1 MLRRR
6 RRALVIEPG
15 ALRLC
20 IPGPAVLIG
29 RQTSMNV
36 ALEEAKAEPAG
47 VSSRDLLS
55 ALRRLDILLQQ
66 AVRKAEST
74 YGSKAA
80 ADTFRG
86 LYLSHAD
93 AEDLLGREPGA
104 PTLSAFEGI
113 DLPAVHASNSPLNCL
128 RRTFSLSDL
137 DLDVVCLALAPE
149 LDLRYERLYAYLQDD
164 VTRRHPTLDLALNL
178 LCGSA
183 EDKIKKR
190 VHFAPEA
197 PLLRFGLIHVFPDQH
212 QSQPSLLAHYFRLD
226 PQVVRMLLGQLSLDE
241 RLRSYCQLAR
251 PTVALDDVHVTA
263 STRQALPFLVKNI
276 QEHHARGFYFE
287 GKRGTGKRQVAEALA
302 RCIGAS
308 LLTVD
313 MGQAITRE
321 ADDDE
326 IVKLICRE
334 AKLQNAVLY
343 LDEFDALR
351 GDVRHKRLPQL
362 LSEQVEGVVVMAG
375 SKPWS
380 SLSGEWK
387 NVMVVPF
394 SVATFEERYASWQ
407 RGLEN
412 ANVGVDPQ
420 TVVAIADRFRLNQNQ
435 ISEAIETA
443 RGQAL
448 WRAAQ
453 QQEPASGELQP
464 TPQDLFRAARRHSGR
479 ELASLA
485 RKIESVQTWNDLV
498 LPDDAM
504 TQLQEIVL
512 RMVHRHRVLHQ
523 WGFDRKLSSGKGVNA
538 LFAGTSGTG
547 KTMAAEVIANELGL
561 ELYKVDL
568 AGVVSKYIGE
578 TEKNLERIFDAAEE
592 ANAILFF
599 DEADALF
606 GKRSE
611 VHDAH
616 DRYANI
622 EVAYLLQRM
631 EQYEGISLLATNLRQ
646 NMDEAFVRRLAFI
659 VQFPFP
665 NVASRLRIWQGIWP
679 REISFSDD
687 VNLEHLAS
695 QYKLSGGNIKNIA
708 FAAAFHAAAD
718 GGCVSMSHLLRAT
731 RREYQKMDRVLL
743 GSELETLPVL
753 ERENESPGQP
763 LT

>member
-1 MLRRR
+1 MN
-6 RRALVIEPG
+6 AAFEEIKFN
-15 ALRLC
+15 
-20 IPGPAVLIG
+20 PAEV
-29 RQTSMNV
+29 S
-36 ALEEAKAEPAG
+36 AG
-47 VSSRDLLS
+47 DLLS
-55 ALRRLDILLQQ
+55 ALRRLDILLRH
-66 AVRKAEST
+66 AVGKAELT
-74 YGSKAA
+74 YGAKAA
-80 ADTFRG
+80 ADNFRG

-93 AEDLLGREPGA
+93 TEDLLDREPGTA
-104 PTLSAFEGI
+104 SLSSFEGI
-113 DLPAVHASNSPLNCL
+113 HLPATDGTTSQLDCL
-128 RRTFSLSDL
+128 RRSFSLSDF
-137 DLDVVCLALAPE
+137 DLDVVCMALAPE

-164 VTRRHPTLDLALNL
+164 VTRRHPTLDLALNIL
-178 LCGSA
+178 SASA
-183 EDKIKKR
+183 EDKIEKR
-190 VHFAPEA
+190 AHFAPEA
-197 PLLRFGLIHVFPDQH
+197 PLLRLGLIQVFPDPH
-212 QSQPSLLAHYFRLD
+212 QTQPSLLAHYFKLD

-241 RLRSYCQLAR
+241 RLRPYCQLWR

-263 STRQALPFLVKNI
+263 TTKQALPFLIKNI
-276 QEHHARGFYFE
+276 RENRACGFYFE

-302 RCIGAS
+302 SQTGAA

-313 MGQAITRE
+313 MGHAVARE

-326 IVKLICRE
+326 LVKLLCRE
-334 AKLQNAVLY
+334 AKLQNAILY
-343 LDEFDALR
+343 LDEFDAIR
-351 GDVRHKRLPQL
+351 GDARHRRLPKL
-362 LSEQVEGVVVMAG
+362 LSEQVEGVAVMAG

-380 SLSGEWK
+380 SLSSEWK
-387 NVMVVPF
+387 GAMVVPF
-394 SVATFEERYASWQ
+394 PVATFEERYASWE
-407 RGLEN
+407 RGLED
-412 ANVGVDPQ
+412 ATLAVDPQ
-420 TVVAIADRFRLNQNQ
+420 TVAAIADRFRLNQNQ
-435 ISEAIETA
+435 IADAIETA

-453 QQEPASGELQP
+453 QQESVSGDLQP
-464 TPQDLFRAARRHSGR
+464 TPQDLFAAARRQSGQ

-485 RKIESVQTWNDLV
+485 RKIESLQTWNDLV
-498 LPDDAM
+498 LPDDSM
-504 TQLQEIVL
+504 SQLREIVL
-512 RMVHRHRVLHQ
+512 RLVHRHRVLHQ

-538 LFAGTSGTG
+538 LLAGTSGTG

-578 TEKNLERIFDAAEE
+578 TEKNLERIFDAAEQ

-665 NVASRLRIWQGIWP
+665 SAESRLRIWKGIWP
-679 REISFSDD
+679 REVSLGDD
-687 VNLEHLAS
+687 VNLEQLAA
-695 QYKLSGGNIKNIA
+695 QFKLSGGNIKNIA
-708 FAAAFHAAAD
+708 FAAAFHAASD

-731 RREYQKMDRVLL
+731 RREYQKMDKVL
-743 GSELETLPVL
+743 P
-753 ERENESPGQP
+753 EREFGREEK
-763 LT
+763 

>member
-1 MLRRR
+1 MN
-6 RRALVIEPG
+6 AAFEEVKV
-15 ALRLC
+15 
-20 IPGPAVLIG
+20 GPA
-29 RQTSMNV
+29 
-36 ALEEAKAEPAG
+36 A
-47 VSSRDLLS
+47 VSSRELLS
-55 ALRRLDILLQQ
+55 ALSRLDILLQH
-66 AVRKAEST
+66 AVRKAELA

-93 AEDLLGREPGA
+93 AEDLLTREPGT
-104 PTLSAFEGI
+104 PTLSVFEDI
-113 DLPAVHASNSPLNCL
+113 PVPAAHASTSQLDHL
-128 RRTFSLSDL
+128 RQSFLLSDF

-183 EDKIKKR
+183 EDKIEKR
-190 VHFAPEA
+190 IHFALEA
-197 PLLRFGLIHVFPDQH
+197 PLLRFGLIHVFPDPH
-212 QSQPSLLAHYFRLD
+212 QSQPSRLAHYFRLD
-226 PQVVRMLLGQLSLDE
+226 PQVVRMLLGQLSLDD
-241 RLRSYCQLAR
+241 RLRPYCQLSKPA
-251 PTVALDDVHVTA
+251 VALDEVQVTA
-263 STRQALPFLVKNI
+263 STKQALPFLIKNI
-276 QEHHARGFYFE
+276 REHHARGFYFE
-287 GKRGTGKRQVAEALA
+287 GRPGTGKREVAEALA
-302 RCIGAS
+302 SGIGAS

-313 MGQAITRE
+313 MSQAITRE

-343 LDEFDALR
+343 LDEFDAFR
-351 GDVRHKRLPQL
+351 GDVRHKRLPKL

-387 NVMVVPF
+387 GVMVVPF
-394 SVATFEERYASWQ
+394 SVATFEERYESWQ

-412 ANVGVDPQ
+412 ASVDVDSQ

-435 ISEAIETA
+435 ITDAIETA
-443 RGQAL
+443 CGQAL
-448 WRAAQ
+448 WRTAH
-453 QQEPASGELQP
+453 QQEPVSGDLQP
-464 TPQDLFRAARRHSGR
+464 TPQDLFTAARRHSGQ

-485 RKIESVQTWNDLV
+485 RKIESIQTWNDLV

-504 TQLQEIVL
+504 SQLREIVL
-512 RMVHRHRVLHQ
+512 RMMHRHRVLHQ

-578 TEKNLERIFDAAEE
+578 TEKNLERIFDAAEQ

-665 NVASRLRIWQGIWP
+665 SVESRLRIWQGIWP
-679 REISFSDD
+679 REISLSDD
-687 VNLEHLAS
+687 VNLEHLAT

-731 RREYQKMDRVLL
+731 RREYQKMDRVLH
-743 GSELETLPVL
+743 GSELETLPAL
-753 ERENESPGQP
+753 E
-763 LT
+763 